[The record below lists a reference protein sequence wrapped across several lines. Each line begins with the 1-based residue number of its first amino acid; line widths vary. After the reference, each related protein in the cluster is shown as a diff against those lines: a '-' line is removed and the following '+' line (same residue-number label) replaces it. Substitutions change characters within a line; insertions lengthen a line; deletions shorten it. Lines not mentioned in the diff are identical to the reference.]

1 MKHTAQ
7 QDAHGKGQQHSH
19 QGPFFAAGLLEQGQ
33 AGGAAGQVHQAQHR
47 SADRRLPG
55 PSVEGQHLT

>member
-1 MKHTAQ
+1 MERGSSIPTRVH
-7 QDAHGKGQQHSH
+7 
-19 QGPFFAAGLLEQGQ
+19 FFAAGLLEQGQ

-47 SADRRLPG
+47 SADCRLPG